1 MRIGAGALMAVLLG
15 GQARAANKL
24 AVIDLELTG
33 DLGGPEFE
41 QEHAQRLKSEDA
53 ELRRALMASGKFLVM
68 DNAPAAGILDRLQSE
83 RAHLFDCACDI
94 EVGKAL
100 GADFT
105 MVVWVY
111 RVSGLILTLTYE
123 LHDVAS
129 EQIVA
134 RKAYEFRGDND
145 TAWTH
150 AIRYMVRDLPTP
162 PDRH

>member
-1 MRIGAGALMAVLLG
+1 MAVLLG
-15 GQARAANKL
+15 CQARAANTL

-41 QEHAQRLKSEDA
+41 QEHAQRLKSEDV
-53 ELRRALMASGKFLVM
+53 ELRRDLAASGKFLVV
-68 DNAPAAGILDRLQSE
+68 DNSPASSILERLQSE
-83 RAHLFDCACDI
+83 RAHLFDCACDV

-100 GADFT
+100 GVDYT

-145 TAWTH
+145 AAWTH
-150 AIRYMVRDLPTP
+150 AIRYMVRDLPLL